1 MYLLLTSNEN
11 ENEITCVHVSH
22 IKIKNK
28 TIQNVN
34 VCTTHHPT
42 ITHGSIKISR
52 SNSSSVPTFLPW
64 SLVYCLGDC
73 FFWSTM
79 LPFFLV
85 FVFEAGLDDS

>member
-1 MYLLLTSNEN
+1 MKMKL
-11 ENEITCVHVSH
+11 HVFMSH
-22 IKIKNK
+22 ILKLK
-28 TIQNVN
+28 TKQLIQNVN

-52 SNSSSVPTFLPW
+52 SNSSFVPTFLPW